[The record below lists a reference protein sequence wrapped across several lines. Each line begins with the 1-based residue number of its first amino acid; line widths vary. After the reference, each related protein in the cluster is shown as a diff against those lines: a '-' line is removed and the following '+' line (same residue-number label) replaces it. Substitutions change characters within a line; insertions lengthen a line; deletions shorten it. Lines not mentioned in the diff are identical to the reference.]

1 MIFEE
6 KTVLPKGTYDFKYV
20 SDSIGQYQNCNNKF
34 ITMVL
39 EVISEDHKGELV
51 ELTTVTSSDNK
62 KVNAIGNSIRNSVFK
77 ACIGEDNMSLFKEYV
92 NTDIMYGK
100 RFRCV
105 VDQKED
111 NFDVFSPI
119 KNTFKSFECI
129 LTDEEIIEIS
139 KDLLNRL
146 G

>member
-119 KNTFKSFECI
+119 KNTFKGFECI